1 MQFNYFFSS
10 MQLFV
15 YYTTWASSMYWLSS
29 LSRAVT
35 WEVTCFYSQTVAGPL
50 KSCCVSLSSFYSRTL
65 VECPDCV
72 CGACPAA
79 SAAPQCNA
87 PEAEPAVRCT
97 GHMCPI
103 RVHWHVKTSYTEYW
117 RVKMTIMNLNRL
129 KNYTDWNLVVQHPG
143 MQNVTQV
150 FSFDSHPLV
159 QYGEISKIQHLA
171 INLKPSLLNYI
182 PYIASL

>member
-1 MQFNYFFSS
+1 
-10 MQLFV
+10 
-15 YYTTWASSMYWLSS
+15 
-29 LSRAVT
+29 
-35 WEVTCFYSQTVAGPL
+35 
-50 KSCCVSLSSFYSRTL
+50 
-65 VECPDCV
+65 
-72 CGACPAA
+72 
-79 SAAPQCNA
+79 
-87 PEAEPAVRCT
+87 
-97 GHMCPI
+97 MCPI